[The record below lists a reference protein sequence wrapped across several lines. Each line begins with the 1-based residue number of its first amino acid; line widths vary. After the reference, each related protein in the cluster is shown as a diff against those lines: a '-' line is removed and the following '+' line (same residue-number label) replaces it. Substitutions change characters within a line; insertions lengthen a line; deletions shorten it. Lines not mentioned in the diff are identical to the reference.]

1 MLSVGRTSSGWG
13 WAASSASSLA
23 FCRPWEPTSPWP
35 SFRPLPADIKKD
47 WEEAL
52 EKVFKDPEWVAQ
64 MNKAGYPPSALLGEK
79 LSSGVKATLEST
91 EKFKD
96 VIAGLGIK

>member
-23 FCRPWEPTSPWP
+23 FAGPGSQLRRGPP
-35 SFRPLPADIKKD
+35 SGLPADIDKD
-47 WEEAL
+47 WEETL

-79 LSSGVKATLEST
+79 LSSGVKATLDST